1 MNRLWTASKANKR
14 EREREANNRE
24 MICSLLDKGHRSEG
38 WLAKRNIARNE
49 RENRGRYLS
58 PPFLVRYPSLGPRSC
73 QVIRVRVFCARLAIK
88 YRLECL
94 PSPPPIF
101 SLLELN
107 TSLTNFLLIDNFK
120 FLIGL
125 IFHIYIYIWREIS
138 KCEEKRRTLI
148 IPIFIHFR

>member
-1 MNRLWTASKANKR
+1 
-14 EREREANNRE
+14 

-73 QVIRVRVFCARLAIK
+73 QVIRVRIFCARLAIK

-101 SLLELN
+101 AQPFIYLCVPFRRKEFIRNRVEIDRDLTKAPILFLFRSLNFDIVITLLH
-107 TSLTNFLLIDNFK
+107 SLFLKTRSGNK
-120 FLIGL
+120 
-125 IFHIYIYIWREIS
+125 
-138 KCEEKRRTLI
+138 
-148 IPIFIHFR
+148 